1 MNHPSPTDDAAY
13 RVATEGPLESL
24 RFAGLD
30 AGPDLLVLGA
40 VHGNEVCGPRAIER
54 AIAACRAGELLI
66 RRGAVTFVPVANP
79 KAYWQRSREGDRNL
93 NRSLAE
99 KPVPADYEDRIGNR
113 LCDLLRRHDVL
124 LDIHS
129 FRSEGEP
136 FTFFGPE
143 EGSAALR
150 PFRHAAAEGALAA
163 ALGTRV
169 AIHGWLE
176 NYERLIAIRNR
187 LGFPPGS
194 IAEGYGTTE
203 YIRFQG
209 GYGVTLECGTHD
221 DPAAIEV
228 GYRAIVNT
236 FAHLGLTD
244 DTPAP
249 RPEQTV
255 IHIVDIVVCE
265 AAGDRLEGRWRT
277 GDPVVAGTVIARR
290 ASGEAVHAPSDGF
303 IIFPHPGAKPG
314 EGICHFGVTS
324 RRAI

>member
-236 FAHLGLTD
+236 LAHLGLTD
-244 DTPAP
+244 DAPAP